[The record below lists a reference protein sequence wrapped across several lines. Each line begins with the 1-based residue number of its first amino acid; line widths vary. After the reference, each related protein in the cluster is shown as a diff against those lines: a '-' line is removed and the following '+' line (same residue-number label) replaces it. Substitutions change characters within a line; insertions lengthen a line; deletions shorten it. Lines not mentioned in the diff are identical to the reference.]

1 VLSLKSVRH
10 LYGAREALRLER
22 FEAAAGEHWLVL
34 GPSGCGKTTLLHI
47 VSGLLRPSEGEVRV
61 GDQPLAALSGSA
73 LDRWRGRTLGIVP
86 QKLHLV
92 PSLSVLQNLL
102 LAQFLAGMPEDSTR
116 ARAVLDQVRLGE
128 RSGARPAQLSHGE
141 AQRAAV
147 KCEAATAIG
156 CAGQKIA
163 PPDRDDPRSQQHHRC
178 AAQRRGDRGCG
189 VRHGQE
195 RSDEKN
201 LQKQSIHAEP
211 SQHERTAVAV

>member
-147 KCEAATAIG
+147 ARATVNRPRVLIADEPTSNLDDANCERALDLLQTQARECGATLVVATHDQR
-156 CAGQKIA
+156 A
-163 PPDRDDPRSQQHHRC
+163 RSRF
-178 AAQRRGDRGCG
+178 AQRLELP
-189 VRHGQE
+189 Q
-195 RSDEKN
+195 
-201 LQKQSIHAEP
+201 
-211 SQHERTAVAV
+211 

>member
-10 LYGAREALRLER
+10 LYGAREALKVER

-128 RSGARPAQLSHGE
+128 RSAARPAQLSHGE

-147 KCEAATAIG
+147 ARATVNRPRVLIADEPTSNLDDAN
-156 CAGQKIA
+156 CARALDLLQTQARECGATLVIA
-163 PPDRDDPRSQQHHRC
+163 THDQRARSRF
-178 AAQRRGDRGCG
+178 AQRLELP
-189 VRHGQE
+189 Q
-195 RSDEKN
+195 
-201 LQKQSIHAEP
+201 
-211 SQHERTAVAV
+211 

>member
-47 VSGLLRPSEGEVRV
+47 VSGLLRPSEGEVQV

-147 KCEAATAIG
+147 ARATVNRPRVLIADEPTSNLDDANCERALDLLQTQARECGATLV
-156 CAGQKIA
+156 IA
-163 PPDRDDPRSQQHHRC
+163 THDQRARSRF
-178 AAQRRGDRGCG
+178 AQRLELP
-189 VRHGQE
+189 Q
-195 RSDEKN
+195 
-201 LQKQSIHAEP
+201 
-211 SQHERTAVAV
+211 

>member
-1 VLSLKSVRH
+1 MLSLKSVRH
-10 LYGAREALRLER
+10 LYGAREALKVER

-61 GDQPLAALSGSA
+61 GDQPLAALAGSA

-116 ARAVLDQVRLGE
+116 ARAVLDQVQLGE
-128 RSGARPAQLSHGE
+128 RRAARPAQLSHGE

-147 KCEAATAIG
+147 ARATVNRPRVLIADEPTSNLDDANCERALDLLQTQARECGATLV
-156 CAGQKIA
+156 IA
-163 PPDRDDPRSQQHHRC
+163 THDQRARSRF
-178 AAQRRGDRGCG
+178 AQRLELP
-189 VRHGQE
+189 Q
-195 RSDEKN
+195 
-201 LQKQSIHAEP
+201 
-211 SQHERTAVAV
+211 

>member
-1 VLSLKSVRH
+1 MLSLKSVRH

-47 VSGLLRPSEGEVRV
+47 VSGLLRPSEGEVQV

-147 KCEAATAIG
+147 ARATVNRPRVLIADEPTSNLDDANCERALDLLQTQARECGATLV
-156 CAGQKIA
+156 IA
-163 PPDRDDPRSQQHHRC
+163 THDQRARSRF
-178 AAQRRGDRGCG
+178 AQRLELP
-189 VRHGQE
+189 Q
-195 RSDEKN
+195 
-201 LQKQSIHAEP
+201 
-211 SQHERTAVAV
+211 

>member
-1 VLSLKSVRH
+1 MLSLKSVRH

-47 VSGLLRPSEGEVRV
+47 ISGLLRPSEGEVRV
-61 GDQPLAALSGSA
+61 GDQPLAALSGTA

-102 LAQFLAGMPEDSTR
+102 LAQFLAGMTEDATR
-116 ARAVLDQVRLGE
+116 ARAVLDQVQLGE
-128 RSGARPAQLSHGE
+128 RGAARPAQLSHGE

-147 KCEAATAIG
+147 ARATVNRPRVLIADEPTSNLDDANCERALDLLQTQARECGATLV
-156 CAGQKIA
+156 IA
-163 PPDRDDPRSQQHHRC
+163 THDQRARSRF
-178 AAQRRGDRGCG
+178 AQRLELP
-189 VRHGQE
+189 Q
-195 RSDEKN
+195 
-201 LQKQSIHAEP
+201 
-211 SQHERTAVAV
+211 